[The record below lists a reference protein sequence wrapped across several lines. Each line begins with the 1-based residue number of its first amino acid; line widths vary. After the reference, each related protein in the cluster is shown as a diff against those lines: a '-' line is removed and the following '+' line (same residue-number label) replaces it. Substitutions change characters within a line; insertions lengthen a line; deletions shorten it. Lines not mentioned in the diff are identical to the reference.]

1 MSDQKSIQQQRNDK
15 NHRKLI
21 RSPENLSPCESDS
34 AFNPSFLSSSTS
46 IFPVQSNSR
55 SSPTKNYNDQFPP
68 HPHIQ
73 QVWSSGDIVPA
84 ASSSLPPSS
93 STPAIALYRKP
104 SITIKYSKDEGKKS
118 SGVQQQQTSLA
129 YHQQISKSIDSQ
141 ISTTD
146 KVDQKSNNYHL
157 TNVNSVSGCG
167 SQSSTILLPSKKQ
180 LEQQS
185 IFSSLF
191 SFNGD
196 QRSSKKSAARDIKQ
210 TQQQQLNFAHSPTS
224 QSLNLNLINQS
235 NDYTIGQIMFNS
247 NNPFLNDTF
256 DAITAHE
263 DEGGGEVNTNFFNID
278 DANESDSLL
287 FMEETT
293 VVSKECEEMEEQLL
307 KNKREKFSNAS
318 TMKICLVV
326 SPPTNKM
333 FHVSRTDACFVS
345 RRFGSKFSLRPQS
358 KVAWRGEFPAHF
370 PTSS

>member
-1 MSDQKSIQQQRNDK
+1 MSDQKSTEQQRNDK
-15 NHRKLI
+15 KHRKLI
-21 RSPENLSPCESDS
+21 RSPENLSPCELDS

-46 IFPVQSNSR
+46 IFPVQSNTR

-73 QVWSSGDIVPA
+73 QFWSTNDVGQT

-104 SITIKYSKDEGKKS
+104 SITIKYSKDEEHR
-118 SGVQQQQTSLA
+118 SGQQQLQTSQA
-129 YHQQISKSIDSQ
+129 YQQQISKSIDSQ
-141 ISTTD
+141 ISSD
-146 KVDQKSNNYHL
+146 IVDQKSNNYHL
-157 TNVNSVSGCG
+157 INVNSVPGCCSQG
-167 SQSSTILLPSKKQ
+167 STKKQ
-180 LEQQS
+180 LEQS
-185 IFSSLF
+185 MFSSLF

-196 QRSSKKSAARDIKQ
+196 TRSSKKSTARDIKQ
-210 TQQQQLNFAHSPTS
+210 TQQQPIFAHSPTS

-235 NDYTIGQIMFNS
+235 GDYSGGQIMFNS

-278 DANESDSLL
+278 DDNESASL
-287 FMEETT
+287 FVTEKSTT
-293 VVSKECEEMEEQLL
+293 VSKDCEEMEEQLL

-333 FHVSRTDACFVS
+333 FHVSIRKKETSQFPLNARS
-345 RRFGSKFSLRPQS
+345 IPRS
-358 KVAWRGEFPAHF
+358 KVVWKFLLQHF
-370 PTSS
+370 PTLS